1 MFWATLGLAHAG
13 LPTVVVEAELHP
25 SLRGLSG
32 TVQLRAETPADL
44 DGIDLVDALSAL
56 PVPEDDQLRRATF
69 PRGVQQGWVR
79 QTPEVGS
86 IRRFWALLPIRS
98 NAAGFVPGRGL
109 FLNGFWHPQPVRD
122 GAPVPVRWEV
132 HLRLPPGVI
141 GVLNGVIGE
150 DELSWTGETQH
161 LALAV
166 LPRARIAHLQAGEL
180 ELVLVERGLR
190 RPKRAERLAAVAGPA
205 LAPLASSLHG
215 PLLVVDTPDRRSL
228 AQSAPGMVFLS
239 DRTFRVNLGLWTFH
253 APAVRRALIAAASE
267 NPDPYWAAVG
277 AALLDAGGPDARDL
291 HAALRWAAWIPEV
304 DQLLYDG
311 RLPFFT
317 DITGEAWP
325 GDRAAEQLGTLL
337 HPRTPPISLAR
348 QVVRADGLP
357 DAQRLGLLLL
367 AGADPAL
374 AAEVASAPPGRLEAW
389 AEVPP
394 VGNLRLE
401 VEGGP
406 DAPVATLR
414 REGPDALPPRQI
426 PVQIDGPEGRAA
438 QLWEAPAGPSTT
450 RLPLPAGA
458 RAVQLDPTG
467 DERQTTRSDDRWPR
481 RWTPTFAFFPSEL
494 ALSIGRI
501 TAEANVALRQQFDT
515 HNLYLGSLSTSPRD
529 LLGLDLGY
537 VRSLGPLQDHRNR
550 PLRLSVGGGPTL
562 LDPSFRS
569 TAGGELAWGGW
580 AGLSH
585 ETRTDTLFPR
595 KGHRLSLGL
604 SAGAVPGGA
613 QWSSA
618 GLGAVGLL
626 GLGGRAA
633 LASRVGGA
641 VAAGE
646 LSHRLL
652 PLGGGDNFSGLPVG
666 LAIGRQRLTAASELR
681 VQALR
686 FVSVPGP
693 LVWLS
698 DVQLSTGLEAAAL
711 SGAEEGCARPGACT
725 WTALGWT
732 AGIGLTGDVFGVRPT
747 LAAIS
752 FARPLRVE
760 IDGPVEAPA
769 PALQPYVRLTQP
781 F

>member
-1 MFWATLGLAHAG
+1 MRALLLSLTLLWALLTPAHAG
-13 LPTVVVEAELHP
+13 VPTVVVEATLHP
-25 SLRGLSG
+25 SLRGISG
-32 TVQLRAETPADL
+32 ALYLRADDPADL
-44 DGIDLVDALSAL
+44 EGITLIDALAAL

-69 PRGVQQGWVR
+69 PMGVQQGWVR
-79 QTPEVGS
+79 QTPEAGPD
-86 IRRFWALLPIRS
+86 RRFVALLPARS
-98 NAAGFVPGRGL
+98 NAAGLVPGRGL

-132 HLRLPPGVI
+132 HLRLPPGVV

-150 DELSWTGETQH
+150 DELSWTGEAQH
-161 LALAV
+161 LALAA
-166 LPRARIAHLQAGEL
+166 LPRARVAHLRAGEL

-190 RPKRAERLAAVAGPA
+190 RPRRAARLAAVAGPA
-205 LAPLASSLHG
+205 LAPLASTLQG
-215 PLLVVDTPDRRSL
+215 PLLVVDTSDRRSL

-239 DRTFRVNLGLWTFH
+239 DRAFRVNLGLWTFH

-277 AALLDAGGPDARDL
+277 AALLDAGGADARDL
-291 HAALRWAAWIPEV
+291 HASLRWAAWIPEV

-337 HPRTPPISLAR
+337 HPRAPPVSLAR
-348 QVVRADGLP
+348 RVVRADGLP
-357 DAQRLGLLLL
+357 EAQRLGLLLL

-374 AAEVASAPPGRLEAW
+374 AAEVSGGPAGRLEAW

-394 VGNLRLE
+394 VGNLRLA
-401 VEGGP
+401 VEGP
-406 DAPVATLR
+406 PEARVAELR
-414 REGPDALPPRQI
+414 REGPDTLPPSQI
-426 PVQIDGPEGRAA
+426 AVQIDAPDGRTTPV
-438 QLWEAPAGPSTT
+438 WEAPAGPSTT

-458 RAVQLDPTG
+458 ATVQLDPTG
-467 DERQTTRSDDRWPR
+467 DERQESRADDRWPR

-501 TAEANVALRQQFDT
+501 TAEANVAMRRQFDT

-537 VRSLGPLQDHRNR
+537 VRSLGDLQDHRNR

-569 TAGGELAWGGW
+569 TAGGDLAWGGW

-595 KGHRLSLGL
+595 KGHRVSVGM

-613 QWSSA
+613 RWSSA
-618 GLGAVGLL
+618 GLGAVGVV
-626 GLGGRAA
+626 GLG
-633 LASRVGGA
+633 
-641 VAAGE
+641 
-646 LSHRLL
+646 
-652 PLGGGDNFSGLPVG
+652 
-666 LAIGRQRLTAASELR
+666 
-681 VQALR
+681 
-686 FVSVPGP
+686 
-693 LVWLS
+693 
-698 DVQLSTGLEAAAL
+698 
-711 SGAEEGCARPGACT
+711 
-725 WTALGWT
+725 
-732 AGIGLTGDVFGVRPT
+732 
-747 LAAIS
+747 
-752 FARPLRVE
+752 
-760 IDGPVEAPA
+760 
-769 PALQPYVRLTQP
+769 
-781 F
+781 